1 MPKKMSR
8 NKRGRSTMR
17 TTAGPRTSRV
27 HSVKDLLSRS
37 IGNLT
42 SVTDR
47 QARQGFWSEWL
58 SLRLAAELPARISAV
73 TEREGKLV
81 IYSDTAAW
89 SARLRYAIL
98 ELEADIR
105 AQDPA
110 ITQIVVRVKPRR

>member
-8 NKRGRSTMR
+8 NKRGRTTMR
-17 TTAGPRTSRV
+17 TTAGPGTSRV
-27 HSVKDLLSRS
+27 HSVKDLLSRR

-42 SVTDR
+42 HITDR
-47 QARQGFWSEWL
+47 PARQSFWNEWL
-58 SLRLAAELPARISAV
+58 SLRLAAGLPARISGV
-73 TEREGKLV
+73 TERAGTLV

-98 ELEADIR
+98 ELETDIR